1 MAAQKNLFAEK
12 YKSRLIGEYSSRMAE
27 INYITVRGDGGEE
40 NEEEEE
46 VETEESLHDG
56 NPLNHFA
63 FQSVPRPRT

>member
-40 NEEEEE
+40 E